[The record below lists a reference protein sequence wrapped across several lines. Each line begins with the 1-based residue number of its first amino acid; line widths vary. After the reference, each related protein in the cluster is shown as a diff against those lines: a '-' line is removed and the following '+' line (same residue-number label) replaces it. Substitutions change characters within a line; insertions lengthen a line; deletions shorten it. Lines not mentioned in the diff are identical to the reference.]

1 MKDEFKKFVRKKPEL
16 INYVNSGKLSWQNVY
31 EQWSL
36 YGDNDDIWS
45 KYKEDNK
52 DKKSESFNIGAIS
65 DILKKIDVDQVKK
78 GVNSLQ
84 KIIELLQGLTL
95 SDNKVASSYEPRQI
109 FKKFED

>member
-16 INYVNSGKLSWQNVY
+16 IKYVNSGEITWQNVY

-36 YGDNDDIWS
+36 YGEDDAIWN
-45 KYKEDNK
+45 KYKKENK
-52 DKKSESFNIGAIS
+52 KDESLNINSII
-65 DILKKIDVDQVKK
+65 DMIKKIDVDNIKK

-84 KIIELLQGLTL
+84 KIIELIQGLTL
-95 SDNKVASSYEPRQI
+95 SDNKVTNSYEPRQI